1 MKYEGVYFK
10 EMEERDVNLEIEEIG
25 ADLIKNTDYC
35 IDLEERRIE
44 KRDRI
49 ILLTVY
55 GHCWLC

>member
-1 MKYEGVYFK
+1 MEG
-10 EMEERDVNLEIEEIG
+10 RDLNLEIEEIG